1 MNTWT
6 VKLNDIMYLIK
17 TIANKK
23 PNNNFTT
30 KLSFTIVKKSENE
43 HDMNYGSQQLWTLL
57 R

>member
-1 MNTWT
+1 
-6 VKLNDIMYLIK
+6 MYLIK

-43 HDMNYGSQQLWTLL
+43 HDMNYGSQQL
-57 R
+57 